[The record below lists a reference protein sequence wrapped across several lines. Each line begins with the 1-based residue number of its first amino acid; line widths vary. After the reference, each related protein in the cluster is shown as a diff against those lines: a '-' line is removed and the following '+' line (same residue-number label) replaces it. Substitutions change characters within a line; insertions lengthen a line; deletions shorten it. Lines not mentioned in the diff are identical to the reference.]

1 MSWVNTY
8 DSLYDAIISSTGSNI
23 NKNIVRA
30 EINNAWTK
38 GGIKGV
44 EALAQSYGVEAHGR
58 VINSAG
64 QQFINWW
71 SVGETAPVGTYPPA
85 VYQEALEVDT
95 IASTEEKI
103 VLRSLPKVADKSIGS
118 GAVQTFVKW
127 APLVGAV
134 ATGVGLGVKS
144 YKDYPVM
151 WSDIS
156 NAIFSANFNDLV
168 KIMCREYNGEYKTYI
183 KEDDVASVI
192 SALAYKDVFTVNS
205 IISKIPSD
213 TPSDTEIDVNF
224 ANIGLPETP
233 AGVFG
238 YNYYLSLA
246 PTHKILGYTNYVN
259 TNNEEILQFYS
270 IENNNLPTKS
280 IVKKDTYD
288 TYYTE
293 VYNCRFY
300 NIVVDLTTG
309 ALKTQFSDIRKGSIY
324 SGYNIRIHSNYNT
337 YVVGG
342 LNSEVINKQGSNP
355 LFFIPETGNTLKNI
369 TPDMSILDIKN
380 KLKNT
385 YPDWFNNGFTSNEY
399 DPTTDS
405 IVENNYIP
413 LTLPTQNPLT
423 HDLDDPE
430 YNQEKAQEG
439 KPDPKN
445 ETQTQPLIQN
455 EPNIPPVSPPTPT
468 PSDNGGGLVGSHG
481 NNGLWSIYNPTLNEL
496 KSLGGYLWSSNII
509 EILQKFLN
517 NPMDCIIS
525 LHMIYA
531 TPSTNGKQN
540 IILGYLDSGVSANV
554 VVNQF
559 IDIDCG
565 SVNTTE
571 YFGDARDYVSPY
583 TNVECYLPFI
593 GIVKLKTEDIIGSN
607 INIIYTLDVLT
618 GAILCKIF
626 VTKNGARQQLY
637 TFNGNAS
644 VQIPLTGSDRT
655 RLLSGAVTGAVAGI
669 TTGGL
674 IGAVAGGV
682 AGGLMGGTSIER
694 SGNFSA
700 NSGALGIKKPYLI
713 ISRKTPYDADNYN
726 DYYGYPTNKT
736 VVLNNCKGFT
746 RVKDI
751 HVNIPNAT
759 NEEKIEIETLLKN
772 GIII

>member
-8 DSLYDAIISSTGSNI
+8 DSLYDAIIASTGSNI

-30 EINNAWTK
+30 EINNAWSK
-38 GGIKGV
+38 GGIAGV
-44 EALAQSYGVEAHGR
+44 EALAESYGVEAHGR

-71 SVGETAPVGTYPPA
+71 SVGETNPIGTYAPS
-85 VYQEALEVDT
+85 VYQEALEVNT
-95 IASTEEKI
+95 IASTDDTI
-103 VLRSLPKVADKSIGS
+103 VLRSLPAVADKGIGS

-127 APLVGAV
+127 APLVGAI

-156 NAIFSANFNDLV
+156 DAIFSANFNDLV
-168 KIMCREYNGEYKTYI
+168 KIMCRANAGEYKTYI

-192 SALAYKDVFTVNS
+192 SALAFKDAFDIDTITSN
-205 IISKIPSD
+205 IPVD
-213 TPSDTEIDVNF
+213 TPEGIMDTNF
-224 ANIGLPETP
+224 SVVGAPDSP
-233 AGVFG
+233 SGVFA
-238 YNYYLSLA
+238 YNYYLENFSDYDIITYEDRKIISDNENVTFLYLA
-246 PTHKILGYTNYVN
+246 KHEDLPTSGYVKIDTYGEYYIDLSNIRFIQAKVN
-259 TNNEEILQFYS
+259 TITGQLIQRYTDVRRASIL
-270 IENNNLPTKS
+270 
-280 IVKKDTYD
+280 
-288 TYYTE
+288 
-293 VYNCRFY
+293 
-300 NIVVDLTTG
+300 
-309 ALKTQFSDIRKGSIY
+309 
-324 SGYNIRIHSNYNT
+324 SGYFERNDSKFA
-337 YVVGG
+337 GG
-342 LNSEVINKQGSNP
+342 LNVTVTQKKGNNP

-399 DPTTDS
+399 DPTTDT

-439 KPDPKN
+439 KPDPEN
-445 ETQTQPLIQN
+445 ETQAQPLIQN
-455 EPNIPPVSPPTPT
+455 EPSIPPVSPPTPT

-481 NNGLWSIYNPTLNEL
+481 NNGLWSIYNPTINEL

-540 IILGYLDSGVSANV
+540 IILGYLDSGVNANV
-554 VVNQF
+554 VSNQF
-559 IDIDCG
+559 INIDCG

-571 YFGDARDYVSPY
+571 YFGDARDYISPY

-626 VTKNGARQQLY
+626 VTKNGAKQQLY

-655 RLLSGAVTGAVAGI
+655 RLLSGAITGAVAGI
-669 TTGGL
+669 TAGGL

-726 DYYGYPTNKT
+726 DYYGYPSNKT

-751 HVNIPNAT
+751 YVDIPNAT
-759 NEEKIEIETLLKN
+759 NEEKNEIETLLKT
-772 GIII
+772 GIVI

>member
-1 MSWVNTY
+1 MGWVNTY

-44 EALAQSYGVEAHGR
+44 EALAESYGVEAHGR

-64 QQFINWW
+64 KEFINWW

-85 VYQEALEVDT
+85 VYQEALEVNT
-95 IASTEEKI
+95 IASTEDTI
-103 VLRSLPKVADKSIGS
+103 VLRSLPAVAEKNIGS

-156 NAIFSANFNDLV
+156 DAIFSANFNDLV

-183 KEDDVASVI
+183 KEDDVADII
-192 SALAYKDVFTVNS
+192 SALAFKDAFDIDTITSN
-205 IISKIPSD
+205 IPVD
-213 TPSDTEIDVNF
+213 TPEGIMDTNF
-224 ANIGLPETP
+224 SVVGAPDSPSGIF
-233 AGVFG
+233 A
-238 YNYYLSLA
+238 YNYYLENFNDYDIITYTDRKISDNQNVTFLYLA
-246 PTHKILGYTNYVN
+246 KH
-259 TNNEEILQFYS
+259 ED
-270 IENNNLPTKS
+270 LPTS
-280 IVKKDTYD
+280 GYVKKDLSG
-288 TYYTE
+288 TYYIDL
-293 VYNCRFY
+293 NNIRFIQARA
-300 NIVVDLTTG
+300 NTITG
-309 ALKTQFSDIRKGSIY
+309 QLIERYTDVRSASII
-324 SGYNIRIHSNYNT
+324 SGYIERGDSKIA
-337 YVVGG
+337 GG
-342 LNSEVINKQGSNP
+342 LNATVMHKKGNNP

-399 DPTTDS
+399 DPTTDT

-468 PSDNGGGLVGSHG
+468 PSDNGGGLVGSG
-481 NNGLWSIYNPTLNEL
+481 SNNGLWSIYNPTINEL

-540 IILGYLDSGVSANV
+540 IILGNIERGVSANV
-554 VVNQF
+554 VSNQF
-559 IDIDCG
+559 INIDCG
-565 SVNTTE
+565 SVSTTE

-583 TNVECYLPFI
+583 TDVECYLPFI

-626 VTKNGARQQLY
+626 VTKNGAKQQLY

-655 RLLSGAVTGAVAGI
+655 RLLSGAITGSMAGI

-726 DYYGYPTNKT
+726 DYYGYPSNKT
-736 VVLNNCKGFT
+736 VVLNSCKGFT

-759 NEEKIEIETLLKN
+759 NEEKNEIETLLKN

>member
-1 MSWVNTY
+1 MGWVNTY

-44 EALAQSYGVEAHGR
+44 EALAESYGVEAHGR

-85 VYQEALEVDT
+85 VYQEALEVNT
-95 IASTEEKI
+95 IASTDDTI
-103 VLRSLPKVADKSIGS
+103 VLRSLPAVADKSIGS

-156 NAIFSANFNDLV
+156 DAVFSANFNDLA
-168 KIMCREYNGEYKTYI
+168 KIMCRANAGEYKTYI
-183 KEDDVASVI
+183 KEDDVAGII
-192 SALAYKDVFTVNS
+192 SALAFKDAFDIDTITSN
-205 IISKIPSD
+205 IPID
-213 TPSDTEIDVNF
+213 TPEGTMDTNF
-224 ANIGLPETP
+224 SRV
-233 AGVFG
+233 GVPDSPSGIFA
-238 YNYYLSLA
+238 YNYYLENYSDYDIIMYEDR
-246 PTHKILGYTNYVN
+246 KITNKNQNVTFLYCAKH
-259 TNNEEILQFYS
+259 E
-270 IENNNLPTKS
+270 NLPTS
-280 IVKKDTYD
+280 GYVRTDVYG
-288 TYYTE
+288 TYYIE
-293 VYNCRFY
+293 LSNIRF
-300 NIVVDLTTG
+300 IQAKVDNATG
-309 ALKTQFSDIRKGSIY
+309 SLVERHTDVRSASII
-324 SGYNIRIHSNYNT
+324 SGYFERGDSKYA
-337 YVVGG
+337 GG
-342 LNSEVINKQGSNP
+342 LNVTVTQKQGNNP

-399 DPTTDS
+399 DPTTDT

-455 EPNIPPVSPPTPT
+455 EPSIPPVSPPTPT

-481 NNGLWSIYNPTLNEL
+481 NNGLWSIYNPTINEL

-554 VVNQF
+554 VDNQF
-559 IDIDCG
+559 INIDCG
-565 SVNTTE
+565 SVNTVE

-593 GIVKLKTEDIIGSN
+593 GIVKLKTEDIISSN

-626 VTKNGARQQLY
+626 VTKNGAKQQLY

-655 RLLSGAVTGAVAGI
+655 RLLSGAITGAVAGI
-669 TTGGL
+669 TAGGL

-726 DYYGYPTNKT
+726 DYYGYPSNKT

-751 HVNIPNAT
+751 HVDIPNAT
-759 NEEKIEIETLLKN
+759 NEEKNEIETLLKN

>member
-1 MSWVNTY
+1 MGWVNTY

-30 EINNAWTK
+30 EINNAWNK

-44 EALAQSYGVEAHGR
+44 EALAESYGVEAHGR
-58 VINSAG
+58 VINKAG
-64 QQFINWW
+64 KEFINWW
-71 SVGETAPVGTYPPA
+71 SVGETNPIGTLPPA
-85 VYQEALEVDT
+85 VYQESLEVNT
-95 IASTEEKI
+95 IASTEDTI
-103 VLRSLPKVADKSIGS
+103 ALRSLPAVADKGIGS

-156 NAIFSANFNDLV
+156 DAIFSANFNELV

-183 KEDDVASVI
+183 KEDDVVDII
-192 SALAYKDVFTVNS
+192 SALAFKDAFDIDTITSN
-205 IISKIPSD
+205 IPVD
-213 TPSDTEIDVNF
+213 TPEGIMDTNF
-224 ANIGLPETP
+224 SVVGAPDSPSGIF
-233 AGVFG
+233 A
-238 YNYYLSLA
+238 YNYYLENFNDYDIIMYEDRKISDEQNVTFLYLA
-246 PTHKILGYTNYVN
+246 KHEDLPTSAYIHQDTYGSYYTQLSNIRFIQAKVN
-259 TNNEEILQFYS
+259 TITGQLIERYTDVRSAS
-270 IENNNLPTKS
+270 I
-280 IVKKDTYD
+280 I
-288 TYYTE
+288 
-293 VYNCRFY
+293 
-300 NIVVDLTTG
+300 
-309 ALKTQFSDIRKGSIY
+309 
-324 SGYNIRIHSNYNT
+324 SGYIERGDSKIA
-337 YVVGG
+337 GG
-342 LNSEVINKQGSNP
+342 LNVTVMHKKGNNP

-399 DPTTDS
+399 DPTTDT

-439 KPDPKN
+439 KPDTKN

-468 PSDNGGGLVGSHG
+468 PSDNGGGLVGSG
-481 NNGLWSIYNPTLNEL
+481 SNNGLWSIYNPTINEL

-559 IDIDCG
+559 INIDCG

-583 TNVECYLPFI
+583 TEVECYLPFI

-626 VTKNGARQQLY
+626 VTKNGAKQQLY

-655 RLLSGAVTGAVAGI
+655 RLLSGAITGATAGI

-674 IGAVAGGV
+674 IGAIAGGV

-726 DYYGYPTNKT
+726 DYYGYPSNKT
-736 VVLNNCKGFT
+736 VVLNSCKGFT

-759 NEEKIEIETLLKN
+759 NEEKNEIETLLKN

>member
-8 DSLYDAIISSTGSNI
+8 DSLYDAIIASTGSNI

-38 GGIKGV
+38 GGLSGV
-44 EALAQSYGVEAHGR
+44 EALAESYGVEAHGR
-58 VINSAG
+58 VINKAG

-71 SVGETAPVGTYPPA
+71 SVGETNPIGTYAPS
-85 VYQEALEVDT
+85 VYQEALEVNT
-95 IASTEEKI
+95 IASTEDTI
-103 VLRSLPKVADKSIGS
+103 VLRSLPKVADKGIGS

-156 NAIFSANFNDLV
+156 DAIFSANFNDLV

-183 KEDDVASVI
+183 KEDDVAIVI
-192 SALAYKDVFTVNS
+192 SALAYKDAFDIDTITSN
-205 IISKIPSD
+205 IPVD
-213 TPSDTEIDVNF
+213 TPEGIMDTTFSVVGAPDSPSGIF
-224 ANIGLPETP
+224 A
-233 AGVFG
+233 
-238 YNYYLSLA
+238 YNYYLENFSDYDIIMYADRKTNDEKENVTFLYLA
-246 PTHKILGYTNYVN
+246 KH
-259 TNNEEILQFYS
+259 ED
-270 IENNNLPTKS
+270 LPTS
-280 IVKKDTYD
+280 GYVKKGLNGE
-288 TYYTE
+288 YYIDLS
-293 VYNCRFY
+293 NIRF
-300 NIVVDLTTG
+300 IQARVDIATG
-309 ALKTQFSDIRKGSIY
+309 QLRERYTDVRNASIM
-324 SGYNIRIHSNYNT
+324 SGYSETANEKT
-337 YVVGG
+337 AGG
-342 LNSEVINKQGSNP
+342 LNVTVTQKKGNNP

-369 TPDMSILDIKN
+369 TPDMSISDIKN

-430 YNQEKAQEG
+430 YHQETAQEG
-439 KPDPKN
+439 KPNPKN

-455 EPNIPPVSPPTPT
+455 EPSIPPVSPPTPT

-481 NNGLWSIYNPTLNEL
+481 NNGLWSIYNPTINEL

-554 VVNQF
+554 VSNQF
-559 IDIDCG
+559 INIDCG
-565 SVNTTE
+565 SVNTVE

-583 TNVECYLPFI
+583 TTVECYLPFI

-626 VTKNGARQQLY
+626 VTKNGAKQQLY

-655 RLLSGAVTGAVAGI
+655 RLLSGAITGAVAGI
-669 TTGGL
+669 TAGGL

-726 DYYGYPTNKT
+726 DYYGYPSNKT

-751 HVNIPNAT
+751 YVDIPNAT
-759 NEEKIEIETLLKN
+759 NEEKNEIETLLKN
-772 GIII
+772 GVII

>member
-8 DSLYDAIISSTGSNI
+8 DSLYDAIIASTGSNI

-38 GGIKGV
+38 GGLSGV
-44 EALAQSYGVEAHGR
+44 EALAESYGVEAHGR

-71 SVGETAPVGTYPPA
+71 SVGETTPVGSFPPS

-95 IASTEEKI
+95 IASTEDTI
-103 VLRSLPKVADKSIGS
+103 VLRSLPKIAEKNIGS

-127 APLVGAV
+127 APIVGAV

-144 YKDYPVM
+144 YKEYPVM

-168 KIMCREYNGEYKTYI
+168 KIMCRANAGEYKTYI

-192 SALAYKDVFTVNS
+192 SALAYKDAFDIDTITSN
-205 IISKIPSD
+205 IPTD
-213 TPSDTEIDVNF
+213 TPEGTMDTNF
-224 ANIGLPETP
+224 SVVGAPDSPSGIF
-233 AGVFG
+233 A
-238 YNYYLSLA
+238 YNYYLENFSDYDIIMYEDRKISDEQNVTFLYLA
-246 PTHKILGYTNYVN
+246 KH
-259 TNNEEILQFYS
+259 ED
-270 IENNNLPTKS
+270 LPTS
-280 IVKKDTYD
+280 GYVHTDPYG
-288 TYYTE
+288 TYYIQLS
-293 VYNCRFY
+293 NIRFIQAKA
-300 NIVVDLTTG
+300 NTITG
-309 ALKTQFSDIRKGSIY
+309 QLIERYTDVRSASII
-324 SGYNIRIHSNYNT
+324 SGYIERNDSKFA
-337 YVVGG
+337 GG
-342 LNSEVINKQGSNP
+342 LNATVTHKQGNNP

-380 KLKNT
+380 KLRNT

-399 DPTTDS
+399 DPTTDT

-455 EPNIPPVSPPTPT
+455 EPSIPPVSPPTPT

-481 NNGLWSIYNPTLNEL
+481 NNGLWSIYNPTLTEL

-554 VVNQF
+554 VDNQF
-559 IDIDCG
+559 INIDCG

-626 VTKNGARQQLY
+626 VTKNGAKQQLY

-655 RLLSGAVTGAVAGI
+655 RLLSGAITGAVAGI
-669 TTGGL
+669 TAGGL
-674 IGAVAGGV
+674 VGAVAGGV

-726 DYYGYPTNKT
+726 DYYGYPSNKT

-759 NEEKIEIETLLKN
+759 NEEKIEIETLLKT
-772 GIII
+772 GIVI

>member
-44 EALAQSYGVEAHGR
+44 EALAESYGVEAHGR

-71 SVGETAPVGTYPPA
+71 SVGETTPVGTFPPS
-85 VYQEALEVDT
+85 VYQEALEVNT
-95 IASTEEKI
+95 VASTEDTI

-156 NAIFSANFNDLV
+156 DAIFSANFNDLV

-183 KEDDVASVI
+183 KEDDVADII
-192 SALAYKDVFTVNS
+192 SALAFKDAFDIDTITSN
-205 IISKIPSD
+205 IPVD
-213 TPSDTEIDVNF
+213 TPEGIMDTNF
-224 ANIGLPETP
+224 SVVGAPDSPSGIF
-233 AGVFG
+233 A
-238 YNYYLSLA
+238 YNYYLENFSDYDIIMNADRKISDSENVTFLYLA
-246 PTHKILGYTNYVN
+246 KHEDLPTNGYIKKDFNGTYYIELYNLRFISARVN
-259 TNNEEILQFYS
+259 TITGQLLERYTDVRNSS
-270 IENNNLPTKS
+270 I
-280 IVKKDTYD
+280 I
-288 TYYTE
+288 
-293 VYNCRFY
+293 
-300 NIVVDLTTG
+300 
-309 ALKTQFSDIRKGSIY
+309 
-324 SGYNIRIHSNYNT
+324 SGYVEGNNDKT
-337 YVVGG
+337 AGG
-342 LNSEVINKQGSNP
+342 LNVTVMHKKGNNP

-399 DPTTDS
+399 DPTTDT

-423 HDLDDPE
+423 HDLDNPE

-468 PSDNGGGLVGSHG
+468 PSDNGGGLVGSG
-481 NNGLWSIYNPTLNEL
+481 SNNGLWSIYNPTINEL

-531 TPSTNGKQN
+531 TPSTNDKQN

-559 IDIDCG
+559 INIDCG
-565 SVNTTE
+565 SVNTVE

-583 TNVECYLPFI
+583 TDVECYLPFI
-593 GIVKLKTEDIIGSN
+593 GIVKLKTEDIISSN

-626 VTKNGARQQLY
+626 VTKNGAKQQLY

-655 RLLSGAVTGAVAGI
+655 RLLSGAITGAVAGI
-669 TTGGL
+669 TAGGL

-726 DYYGYPTNKT
+726 DYYGYPSNKT
-736 VVLNNCKGFT
+736 VVLNSCKGFT

-759 NEEKIEIETLLKN
+759 NEEKNEIETLLKN

>member
-1 MSWVNTY
+1 MSWVNSY

-44 EALAQSYGVEAHGR
+44 EALAESYGVEAHGR
-58 VINSAG
+58 VINKAG

-71 SVGETAPVGTYPPA
+71 SVGETSPVGTFPPS
-85 VYQEALEVDT
+85 VYQEALEVDA

-156 NAIFSANFNDLV
+156 DAIFSANFNDLV
-168 KIMCREYNGEYKTYI
+168 KIMCRANAGEYKTYI

-192 SALAYKDVFTVNS
+192 SALAFKDAFDIDTITSN
-205 IISKIPSD
+205 IPMD
-213 TPSDTEIDVNF
+213 TPEGTMDTNF
-224 ANIGLPETP
+224 SVVGAPDSPSGIF
-233 AGVFG
+233 A
-238 YNYYLSLA
+238 YNYYLENFSDYDII
-246 PTHKILGYTNYVN
+246 TYEDRKTNDNENVTFLYVAKH
-259 TNNEEILQFYS
+259 E
-270 IENNNLPTKS
+270 NLPTS
-280 IVKKDTYD
+280 GYVKKDGYGI
-288 TYYTE
+288 YYI
-293 VYNCRFY
+293 NLPNIRFIQARV
-300 NIVVDLTTG
+300 NITTG
-309 ALKTQFSDIRKGSIY
+309 QLIERYTDVRNASII
-324 SGYNIRIHSNYNT
+324 SGYNERGNSKYA
-337 YVVGG
+337 GG
-342 LNSEVINKQGSNP
+342 LNATVTQKKGNNP

-369 TPDMSILDIKN
+369 TPDMSISDIKN

-445 ETQTQPLIQN
+445 ETQAQPLIQN
-455 EPNIPPVSPPTPT
+455 EPSIPPVSPPTPT
-468 PSDNGGGLVGSHG
+468 PSDNGGGLVGSG
-481 NNGLWSIYNPTLNEL
+481 SNNGLWSIYNPTINEL

-554 VVNQF
+554 VNNQF
-559 IDIDCG
+559 INIDCG
-565 SVNTTE
+565 SVNVVE

-583 TNVECYLPFI
+583 TYVECYLPFI
-593 GIVKLKTEDIIGSN
+593 GIVKLKTEDIISSN

-626 VTKNGARQQLY
+626 VTKNGAKQQLY

-655 RLLSGAVTGAVAGI
+655 RLLSGAITGAVAGI

-726 DYYGYPTNKT
+726 DYYGYPSNKT
-736 VVLNNCKGFT
+736 VVLNSCKGFT

-751 HVNIPNAT
+751 YIDIPNAT
-759 NEEKIEIETLLKN
+759 NEEKNEIETLLKN

>member
-8 DSLYDAIISSTGSNI
+8 DSLYDAIIASTGSNI

-38 GGIKGV
+38 GGLSGV
-44 EALAQSYGVEAHGR
+44 EALAESYGVEAHGR

-85 VYQEALEVDT
+85 VYQEALEVNT
-95 IASTEEKI
+95 IASTDDTI
-103 VLRSLPKVADKSIGS
+103 VLRSLPAVADKSIGS

-156 NAIFSANFNDLV
+156 DAIFSANFNDLV

-183 KEDDVASVI
+183 KEDDVASII
-192 SALAYKDVFTVNS
+192 SALAFKDAFDIDTITSN
-205 IISKIPSD
+205 IPAD
-213 TPSDTEIDVNF
+213 TPEGTMDTNF
-224 ANIGLPETP
+224 SVVGAPDSPSGIF
-233 AGVFG
+233 A
-238 YNYYLSLA
+238 YNYYLENFSDYD
-246 PTHKILGYTNYVN
+246 IIQYVDRKSN
-259 TNNEEILQFYS
+259 DET
-270 IENNNLPTKS
+270 ENITFLYCAKHENLPTS
-280 IVKKDTYD
+280 SYVEKDLNG
-288 TYYTE
+288 TYYTDLSHI
-293 VYNCRFY
+293 RFIQARV
-300 NIVVDLTTG
+300 NIATG
-309 ALKTQFSDIRKGSIY
+309 QLIERYTDVRNPSII
-324 SGYNIRIHSNYNT
+324 SGYSETANGKT
-337 YVVGG
+337 VGG
-342 LNSEVINKQGSNP
+342 LNVTVMHKKGNNP

-399 DPTTDS
+399 DPTTDT

-455 EPNIPPVSPPTPT
+455 EPSIPPVSPPTPT

-481 NNGLWSIYNPTLNEL
+481 NNGLWSIYNPTINEL

-554 VVNQF
+554 VDNQF
-559 IDIDCG
+559 INIDCG
-565 SVNTTE
+565 SVNTVE

-593 GIVKLKTEDIIGSN
+593 GIVKLKTEDIISSN

-626 VTKNGARQQLY
+626 VTKNGAKQQLY

-655 RLLSGAVTGAVAGI
+655 RLLSGAITGAVAGI
-669 TTGGL
+669 TAGGL

-726 DYYGYPTNKT
+726 DYYGYPSNKT

-751 HVNIPNAT
+751 HVDIPNAT
-759 NEEKIEIETLLKN
+759 NEEKNEIETLLKT
-772 GIII
+772 GIVI